1 MKKNDNLNKYYL
13 SKSISNKTG
22 LSFTLSKKLIE
33 DLLKSIE
40 IVVKK
45 EKVYIKN
52 FGTFKILQ
60 KKERLGRNP
69 KTKETFIV
77 KARKSISFK
86 VSKNF

>member
-1 MKKNDNLNKYYL
+1 MKKNDNLTKYYL

>member
-1 MKKNDNLNKYYL
+1 MKKNDNLTKYYL

-52 FGTFKILQ
+52 FGTFKILK